1 MNSIVIKNHEVVSGL
16 PKDFI
21 YENQQLTIPKNIQ
34 YQDPFK
40 ITLEDDNN
48 ESFEIIVS
56 ENTGIKIILE
66 VVSEDTTDN
75 NYKIKLH
82 AKSNTQVKYLLISEL
97 SSLNAV
103 INHQFDIK
111 RDSKL
116 EIIGGF
122 VSNVLHAK
130 LFVNLNGEGSE
141 IKMRAVAVS
150 SDDNNQTIDA
160 HITHNAPN
168 SFGDMT
174 NIGIANKRGKIVLNG
189 VEKIEKGMKNANAF
203 QTLKGIITS
212 DEARVEVN
220 PILLIDEYDVKAGHG
235 ATIGKIEEDA
245 LFYLRSRGLTLS
257 EAEKLIINGFLRPV
271 IDEIDDEPLKRK
283 ICACRQF
290 KNMMDVNKIR
300 KIFQSMKYNL
310 KLHI

>member
-16 PKDFI
+16 PKDFT

-97 SSLNAV
+97 SSLNASLEHHFV
-103 INHQFDIK
+103 VD
-111 RDSKL
+111 RDAKL
-116 EIIGGF
+116 DLIGGF
-122 VSNVLHAK
+122 VSNILTAK
-130 LFVNLNGEGSE
+130 MHVDLVGEGAE
-141 IKMRAVAVS
+141 VKLRAIAVS
-150 SDDNNQTIDA
+150 SDDHQQSIDVLIV
-160 HITHNAPN
+160 HKAPN
-168 SFGDMT
+168 TFGDMT

-189 VEKIEKGMKNANAF
+189 VEKIEKGMKHANAF

-235 ATIGKIEEDA
+235 ATIGKIAEDA
-245 LFYLRSRGLTLS
+245 LFYLRSRGLTHQ

-271 IDEIDDEPLKRK
+271 IDEIDDEPLKER
-283 ICACRQF
+283 F
-290 KNMMDVNKIR
+290 VHVVNSRI
-300 KIFQSMKYNL
+300 
-310 KLHI
+310 